1 MTDDPA
7 IQGRVV
13 VGVDGSVEA
22 TYALLAAAEEAVLRH
37 AQLDIIHVWSPPVAG
52 SPIGPITI
60 PLHEDEYRAAH
71 GDLLDTAVDALL
83 ERMPVQPERVE
94 RILAKDT
101 SVARTLLGAAKGAD
115 LLVVGSRGRGG
126 FTGLV
131 LGSVSQQC
139 VHHASCPVLVVRQ
152 PE

>member
-7 IQGRVV
+7 IAGRVV
-13 VGVDGSVEA
+13 VGVDDSPEA
-22 TYALLAAAEEAVLRH
+22 AYALTVAADEAILRH
-37 AQLDIIHVWSPPVAG
+37 AELDIVHVWSPPTAG
-52 SPIGPITI
+52 SAIGPISI
-60 PLHEDEYRAAH
+60 PLYEDEHRAAH
-71 GDLLDTAVDALL
+71 GHLLHTAVDALL
-83 ERMPVQPERVE
+83 DRMPVQPERVE
-94 RILAKDT
+94 RILAENH
-101 SVARTLLGAAKGAD
+101 SVARTLLDVAKGAD

-139 VHHASCPVLVVRQ
+139 VHHAPCPVLVVRR